1 MDFVTESDVEQKFII
16 SLLTANEPFGLGYQK
31 SEFLTKSSIRTLPID
46 KGGSKK
52 LYIPDYIVCL
62 SGYSFCVIEAK
73 KPGQDLI
80 EAYREARLYAT
91 EINALYK
98 HGINPCS
105 VVIATDGLRLLAG
118 HYDSGEFIV
127 DMIEDDFNPASEK
140 FSKLIAFAGRKT
152 VLNKCEELNK
162 ALKKGAL
169 FFTPKQLLGG
179 KAIANQT
186 VEQNTF
192 GNNIAIE
199 YRYLLNPNDQEEKRK
214 IVENAYVITRRKQG
228 HMMSID
234 RIIRATTSASQHSVT
249 HIDNS
254 SNPVE
259 FKRILENRGN
269 LKGNVCLLIGGVGS
283 GKSTFVRYLENR
295 GIGKELAQCVSW
307 HYLDMNSAPLTR
319 DLIYDWIL
327 DGLTESIKCANNLG
341 EILSSEDITKIYAKD
356 FFAWEKQNGAWFHD
370 NLAQKNME
378 LYKLSQELLKDKNK
392 TLRRLF
398 ELYYVPKDILPIVVF
413 DNCDK
418 GNKDDQLLMFEVA
431 NWLRDKYPFLIF
443 LPLRDVTYDN
453 FSDKAPLDT
462 VIKDMVFRVD
472 PPDLEKVL
480 RSRVDYLQRDIIS
493 LGSNFEYTTRNGTKI
508 QCKKDEIAIYLRC
521 ITESLFSDQFIKSI
535 IKGIVGRNVRLGL
548 EIITDFCKSG
558 HISEEEI
565 FKLRTT
571 SGYKLNL
578 PLVLNILLKGNRYY
592 YSDEFSKIKNVFYS
606 EPNDNLPDSLIRFG
620 LLFWLNQK
628 KSIKGPNGVKGWHKI
643 GILKSDLQKYGHDSN
658 VINREIECL
667 LSANLLENET
677 QDSDT
682 DENSLIA
689 ITSVGVTHLS
699 LIKHFYYL
707 SVIAEDC
714 CFRENQVARS
724 VANNMEG
731 IGEYPKDSRGA
742 KLDTSKQLLNYLIG
756 YYESYTY
763 KGSAFISNE
772 ERDYFRDLQ
781 EIGRSI
787 KIKSEQES
795 INNSTHF
802 HEEYPSGKLVIA
814 SVSSIKEYGI
824 FVEFDLGLVGI
835 VFNSFYGSY
844 AKEDIQNLEVGDEI
858 LVEVIEWQT
867 EHHKYKMSLVEINTI
882 N

>member
-1 MDFVTESDVEQKFII
+1 MDFITESDVEQKFII
-16 SLLTANEPFGLGYQK
+16 NLLTANEPFGLGYQN

-46 KGGSKK
+46 KAGSKK
-52 LYIPDYIVCL
+52 LYVPDYIICL

-73 KPGQDLI
+73 RPGQDLI
-80 EAYREARLYAT
+80 EAYREARLYAS
-91 EINALYK
+91 EINALYR
-98 HGINPCS
+98 HGVNPCS
-105 VVIATDGLRLLAG
+105 IVIATDGLRLLAG
-118 HYDSGEFIV
+118 HYDSGDFIV
-127 DMIEDDFNPASEK
+127 DMIEEDFNPASDK
-140 FSKLIAFAGRKT
+140 FSKLIQLVGRRA

-162 ALKKGAL
+162 SLKKGAV
-169 FFTPKQLLGG
+169 FFNPKQLLGG
-179 KAIANQT
+179 KAVANQT

-199 YRYLLNPNDQEEKRK
+199 YRYLLNPDNQEEKRQ
-214 IVENAYVITRRKQG
+214 IVENAYVTTKRKQG

-234 RIIRATTSASQHSVT
+234 KIIRATTSVSQHAVT
-249 HIDNS
+249 HIENS

-259 FKRILENRGN
+259 FKRILENRSN
-269 LKGNVCLLIGGVGS
+269 LKGNVCLLVGGVGS

-295 GIGKELAQCVSW
+295 GLGKELSQWVCW

-319 DLIYDWIL
+319 DLIYDWVL
-327 DGLTESIKCANNLG
+327 DGLIASIKNENDLG
-341 EILSSEDITKIYAKD
+341 EILSGDEIAKIYAKD
-356 FFAWEKQNGAWFHD
+356 FTAWEKQNGTWFQD

-378 LYKLSQELLKDKNK
+378 LYRFSQEALKDKNK
-392 TLRRLF
+392 TLKRLL
-398 ELYYVPKDILPIVVF
+398 ELYYAPKDILPIVVF

-453 FSDKAPLDT
+453 FADKAPLDT

-480 RSRVDYLQRDIIS
+480 RARVDYLQRDLIL

-508 QCKKDEIAIYLRC
+508 QCKKEEIAIYLRC
-521 ITESLFSDQFIKSI
+521 IIESLFSDQFIKSI

-565 FKLRTT
+565 FKLRTA
-571 SGYKLNL
+571 SGYKLGL
-578 PLVLNILLKGNRYY
+578 PVVLNILLKGNRYY
-592 YSDEFSKIKNVFYS
+592 YSDEFSKIKNLFFS
-606 EPNDNLPDSLIRFG
+606 EAGDGLPDSLIRYG
-620 LLFWLNQK
+620 ILYWANQR
-628 KSIKGPNGVKGWHKI
+628 KSTKGPNGVKGWHKI
-643 GILKSDLQKYGHDSN
+643 GDVKSDLQKYGHDSN
-658 VINREIECL
+658 VVVREIECL
-667 LSANLLENET
+667 LNANLLENET

-689 ITSVGVTHLS
+689 ITSVGVTHIS

-707 SVIAEDC
+707 SVVAEDC

-724 VANNMEG
+724 IANNMEG
-731 IGEYPKDSRGA
+731 IGEYIKDSKGA
-742 KLDTSKQLLNYLIG
+742 KLDTSKKLLDYLID
-756 YYESYTY
+756 YYKEYTY
-763 KGSAFISNE
+763 KGSAFVSNE
-772 ERDYFRDLQ
+772 ERSYFTDLQ
-781 EIGRSI
+781 EIGKSI
-787 KIKSEQES
+787 KVKSDQES
-795 INNSTHF
+795 INNGTHYD
-802 HEEYPSGKLVIA
+802 EEYSPGKLVIA
-814 SVSSIKEYGI
+814 SVSSIKDYGV

-844 AKEDIQNLEVGDEI
+844 SKEDIQNLEVGDQI
-858 LVEVIEWQT
+858 LVEVIEWQS
-867 EHHKYKMSLVEINTI
+867 EHRKYKMSLVEIN
-882 N
+882 